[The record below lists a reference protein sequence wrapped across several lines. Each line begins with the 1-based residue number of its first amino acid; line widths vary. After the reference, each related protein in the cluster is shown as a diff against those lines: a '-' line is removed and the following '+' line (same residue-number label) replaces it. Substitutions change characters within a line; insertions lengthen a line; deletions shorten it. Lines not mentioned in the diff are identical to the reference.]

1 MIADKVTKASSTS
14 PTNSSETNDYDN
26 EILKERY
33 VSTEEREKITDDL
46 RLNDIMI
53 VEYQK
58 IIHTLVNHQVFQV
71 SHKLR

>member
-26 EILKERY
+26 EIVKERY

-58 IIHTLVNHQVFQV
+58 KYIH
-71 SHKLR
+71 

>member
-1 MIADKVTKASSTS
+1 MIADKITKASSTS

-58 IIHTLVNHQVFQV
+58 IIHTSVNLQVIPSQP
-71 SHKLR
+71 

>member
-58 IIHTLVNHQVFQV
+58 IIHTSVNLQVITSQP
-71 SHKLR
+71 

>member
-1 MIADKVTKASSTS
+1 MIADKVTKASGTS
-14 PTNSSETNDYDN
+14 PTNSSETNDYEN

-33 VSTEEREKITDDL
+33 VSPEEREKITDDL

-58 IIHTLVNHQVFQV
+58 KKYIH
-71 SHKLR
+71 

>member
-26 EILKERY
+26 EVLKERY

-58 IIHTLVNHQVFQV
+58 IIHTLVNHQVIPSQP
-71 SHKLR
+71 

>member
-14 PTNSSETNDYDN
+14 PTNSSETNGYDN

-58 IIHTLVNHQVFQV
+58 IIHTSVNLQVIPSQP
-71 SHKLR
+71 

>member
-26 EILKERY
+26 EILKGRY

-58 IIHTLVNHQVFQV
+58 IIHTSVNLQVIPSQP
-71 SHKLR
+71 

>member
-58 IIHTLVNHQVFQV
+58 IIHTSVNLQVIPSQP
-71 SHKLR
+71 